1 MPVSQQSGFTFP
13 VIKKGTQ
20 GRVNY
25 VRNNSQQL
33 IQDSVLQILLTSPG
47 ERMWNPT
54 FGCRIRKMQFEPNS
68 TSYASVIQNLIMEAL
83 NLWEPRI
90 TVKASYITVS
100 YATDNSGDVTIT
112 VAYKINNPD
121 FTGNP
126 IDSVTI
132 TI

>member
-13 VIKKGTQ
+13 MIQKGTQ

-25 VRNNSQQL
+25 AHNASQQL
-33 IQDSVLQILLTSPG
+33 IQDSVLQILLTSVG
-47 ERMWNPT
+47 ERMWKPT
-54 FGCRIRKMQFEPNS
+54 FGSRIRKVQFEPNS
-68 TSYASVIQNLIMEAL
+68 DSYASVMQNLILEAL
-83 NLWEPRI
+83 TLWEPRI
-90 TVKASYITVS
+90 TVKASGITVT
-100 YATDNSGDVTIT
+100 YATDNSGKVAIT

-132 TI
+132 TL